1 MPPSRHHD
9 VLPNAPHLP
18 LLSFI
23 PRRHSFFLFFP
34 LYLFPFRLQSGL
46 FSPLLPS
53 DPISLFPPPTGG
65 GKGPNL
71 LAAVTEGGGEG
82 GACARSLHRKGD
94 EDGAPMS
101 YFSPRPPLPSPPR
114 LSCHGSGFSGA
125 VGRLGLQSLDVCLC
139 LDTITECTL
148 EEISWLSALLSS
160 ANLGPSGIRGSCGS
174 SPQPTDQTLSH
185 YPGGERKKNPFF
197 RGDKERKRR
206 WGSFSS
212 SLLPKRPSF
221 LSVLLGERPRLDPF
235 SFSSF
240 PPTIGC
246 EIAITRVWRPPTHD
260 RPNDLQTDQPTA
272 CTLSP
277 PPLARH
283 QLPPPFYGRR
293 RRIFLSSLYIFPF
306 GGRRRH

>member
-23 PRRHSFFLFFP
+23 PRRHSFFFFLLLP

-53 DPISLFPPPTGG
+53 DPISLFPPPTGE

-71 LAAVTEGGGEG
+71 LAAVTEGGGGGGEG
-82 GACARSLHRKGD
+82 GACARSPHRKGD

-125 VGRLGLQSLDVCLC
+125 VGRLGLQKVSMFAPAWTQSRNAPWKKSLGFLLFFLRRIWDH
-139 LDTITECTL
+139 L
-148 EEISWLSALLSS
+148 ESA
-160 ANLGPSGIRGSCGS
+160 AAAAQVPKR
-174 SPQPTDQTLSH
+174 PT
-185 YPGGERKKNPFF
+185 NPFALSRRRKEEKSLF

-212 SLLPKRPSF
+212 SPLPKRPSF
-221 LSVLLGERPRLDPF
+221 LSALLGERPR
-235 SFSSF
+235 
-240 PPTIGC
+240 
-246 EIAITRVWRPPTHD
+246 
-260 RPNDLQTDQPTA
+260 
-272 CTLSP
+272 
-277 PPLARH
+277 
-283 QLPPPFYGRR
+283 
-293 RRIFLSSLYIFPF
+293 
-306 GGRRRH
+306 